1 MDLLPIRLQPGDDLR
16 RALEALIRTTDQPSA
31 FVISGIGSLADA
43 RLRFA
48 GEASEVLIS
57 GPLEIVSLAGS
68 VTPDGA
74 HLHMAVSDREGRV
87 SGGHAGYGNIV
98 RTTVEAVL
106 VLLPEWSLGREV
118 DAGTGFKELVVRHR
132 NGANSAG
139 LSLSPSENL
148 SVKGGPS
155 PCW

>member
-1 MDLLPIRLQPGDDLR
+1 MDFLPVRLNPGDDLR
-16 RALEALIRTTDQPSA
+16 RAFESLIRETDQPSA
-31 FVISGIGSLADA
+31 FVLSGLGSLIDA

-48 GEASEVLIS
+48 GMADETLMP

-74 HLHMAVSDREGRV
+74 HLHMTVSDREGRV

-106 VLLPEWSLGREV
+106 VLLPSWQITREFDV
-118 DAGTGFKELVVRHR
+118 TTGFKELSIKPR
-132 NGANSAG
+132 
-139 LSLSPSENL
+139 
-148 SVKGGPS
+148 
-155 PCW
+155 